1 MQANTPYSRDFYLGQ
16 QAGSYTSASVIVPI
30 VKEIFAPRSV
40 CDVGCGVGTWLRA
53 WKDNGV
59 DDICGLDGEYVDR
72 SQLMIDV
79 GNFRCHDLR
88 KPLPSDLKYDLSMSL
103 EVAEHLPPDRSDSFI
118 AELTALAP
126 VALFSAAIPQQGG
139 IDHINEQWQSYWAGL
154 FKKRGFSPLD
164 VIRPAVWEND
174 AVERWYRQNTIIYC
188 RNDVIVD
195 YASRCAEQKLPLS
208 IVHPKQ
214 YVEIRQEYNVAGAF
228 GLLRDAVQRAVMR
241 RLKKK
246 REMTGSADVY
256 IDRQWRALRSAS
268 RNDIVGKSDA
278 KLSH

>member
-1 MQANTPYSRDFYLGQ
+1 METDTPYSREFYLGQ
-16 QAGSYTSASVIVPI
+16 RGGSYMSASVIVPI

-59 DDICGLDGEYVDR
+59 GDIRGLDGEYVDR
-72 SQLMIDV
+72 SQLMIDD
-79 GNFRCHDLR
+79 GDFRCHDLR
-88 KPLPSDLKYDLSMSL
+88 QPLPSDAKYDLAMSL
-103 EVAEHLPPDRSDSFI
+103 EVAEHLPPDRSESFI

-126 VALFSAAIPQQGG
+126 VVLFSAAIPQQGG
-139 IDHINEQWQSYWAGL
+139 TDHINERWQSYWAGL
-154 FKKRGFSPLD
+154 FGKQGFSPLD

-188 RNDVIVD
+188 RNDMVAG
-195 YASRCAEQKLPLS
+195 YAPRCVGQQLPLS

-228 GLLRDAVQRAVMR
+228 ELLRGAVQRAVLR
-241 RLKKK
+241 RLKK
-246 REMTGSADVY
+246 
-256 IDRQWRALRSAS
+256 
-268 RNDIVGKSDA
+268 DA
-278 KLSH
+278 R